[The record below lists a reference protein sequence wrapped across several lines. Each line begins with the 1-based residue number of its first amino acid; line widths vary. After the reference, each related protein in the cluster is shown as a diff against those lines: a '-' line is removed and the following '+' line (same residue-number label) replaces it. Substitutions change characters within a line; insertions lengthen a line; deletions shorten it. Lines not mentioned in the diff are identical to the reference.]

1 MRPNAKTIIFAT
13 QPLVLLFEVYRVSM
27 LNCFQ
32 ILMMICQILMA
43 LAHLFGSQASE
54 ALKLLRQ
61 MALAGEADL

>member
-1 MRPNAKTIIFAT
+1 
-13 QPLVLLFEVYRVSM
+13 M